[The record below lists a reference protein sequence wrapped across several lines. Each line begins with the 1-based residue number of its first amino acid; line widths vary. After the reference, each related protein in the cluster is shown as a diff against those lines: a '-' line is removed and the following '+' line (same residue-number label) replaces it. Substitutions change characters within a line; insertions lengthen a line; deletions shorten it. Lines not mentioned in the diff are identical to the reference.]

1 MSKGNFNCE
10 CPFGECENVVCDF
23 MGIKH
28 EEPVIQCPI
37 QIFNKCQSD
46 IALSKED
53 IPIIEEAW
61 RQLREKHL
69 KETRRINRM
78 IKLSECT
85 KEGQVFLYGGE
96 TVGLQYILR
105 MIWNGETLPEIRL
118 VYNDEN
124 FSNAVSDVLHQM
136 YQDVQNGVD
145 KEEYEL
151 NDLNTNLVEVD
162 ITKENIKQISEYA
175 FEIV

>member
-1 MSKGNFNCE
+1 M
-10 CPFGECENVVCDF
+10 V
-23 MGIKH
+23 
-28 EEPVIQCPI
+28 
-37 QIFNKCQSD
+37 
-46 IALSKED
+46 
-53 IPIIEEAW
+53 
-61 RQLREKHL
+61 
-69 KETRRINRM
+69 
-78 IKLSECT
+78 KLSECT

-145 KEEYEL
+145 KEKYEL
-151 NDLNTNLVEVD
+151 NDLNTNLVEID
-162 ITKENIKQISEYA
+162 ITKENIKQISEYT

>member
-1 MSKGNFNCE
+1 M
-10 CPFGECENVVCDF
+10 V
-23 MGIKH
+23 
-28 EEPVIQCPI
+28 
-37 QIFNKCQSD
+37 
-46 IALSKED
+46 
-53 IPIIEEAW
+53 
-61 RQLREKHL
+61 
-69 KETRRINRM
+69 
-78 IKLSECT
+78 KLSECT
-85 KEGQVFLYGGE
+85 KEGQVFLYSGE

-162 ITKENIKQISEYA
+162 VTKENIKQISEYT

>member
-1 MSKGNFNCE
+1 
-10 CPFGECENVVCDF
+10 
-23 MGIKH
+23 
-28 EEPVIQCPI
+28 
-37 QIFNKCQSD
+37 
-46 IALSKED
+46 
-53 IPIIEEAW
+53 
-61 RQLREKHL
+61 
-69 KETRRINRM
+69 M

-85 KEGQVFLYGGE
+85 KEGQVFLCDGE

-136 YQDVQNGVD
+136 YEDAQNGVD

-162 ITKENIKQISEYA
+162 ITKENINQISECT